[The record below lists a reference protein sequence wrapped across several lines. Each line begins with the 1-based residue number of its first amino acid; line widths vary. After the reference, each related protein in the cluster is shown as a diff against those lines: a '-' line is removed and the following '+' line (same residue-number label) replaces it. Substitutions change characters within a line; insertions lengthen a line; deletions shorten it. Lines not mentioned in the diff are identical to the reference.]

1 MHKND
6 VEHIQEA
13 ENNLNI
19 NRLTVPDVFLEEFHN
34 NITVEKIKNLYLK
47 LKEYEIK
54 GFVTHDKFFESMKE
68 VFDEPIKNQILK
80 LYKENK
86 INKNY
91 ITSMKIIDDSIHEI
105 YELYFLRFREV
116 KCLIKN
122 DKTVFYLT
130 DFKPENIINTYN
142 IICSLTVFM
151 KSPFDT
157 KIKLLFALSDID
169 EDGFLN
175 ETEIRHMITTCN
187 FLFCEEANIIHTNS
201 SILSQSLM
209 NIKVNDI
216 LKQILYEP
224 GNLYLILEEE
234 RYINFELLYNSIIKV
249 KDYKY
254 CILPSFVNLKQ
265 CLNNIKKEKIINV
278 ENKFKNDFISI
289 SSALFTHKSFRT
301 SKNFFRKNSSAP
313 HLGTIIKPTKIIEED
328 KTKNNQSDKLELP
341 NINQNFFIQRK
352 SLFKSTVCNFN
363 NKNSK
368 NLNPLDIQN
377 PSSKNILSKTVYKGK
392 LYTSRNKNKNKN
404 KLIIEKRKTFKD
416 LLRESTIIETNDDK
430 EQKVKLKNFNKSNYY
445 NKDNRKVKY
454 IFEAYLDKIRNME
467 VKPGLIKFIGTND
480 NKEQELNFEI
490 GSSKNIIQL
499 NNNSN
504 NINDNNNKKIR
515 KISEEK
521 KSISAIKMF
530 KLSDKNNNNIHDSVI
545 KEELSSEEKD
555 RKNDKEN
562 SKTKLI
568 KKYKLINTQ
577 NKSNKFVKQSSK
589 NISYTV
595 KRENKKNLTFKFSP
609 ESDNYVKVRNYS
621 FNRKRGSLFKKL
633 QKKIIP
639 NSKAIKIQ
647 KNIMNINLKEGNKYK
662 TLDEVFGEIKVQ
674 ENKFNSDS
682 YGGVGASLLRLSN
695 KIFQEQNDL
704 KKSLKFG
711 DKKSSG
717 IFFGKE
723 YLDRLAKNEEENKD
737 DIKKNIQDKKI

>member
-1 MHKND
+1 M
-6 VEHIQEA
+6 
-13 ENNLNI
+13 
-19 NRLTVPDVFLEEFHN
+19 
-34 NITVEKIKNLYLK
+34 
-47 LKEYEIK
+47 
-54 GFVTHDKFFESMKE
+54 
-68 VFDEPIKNQILK
+68 
-80 LYKENK
+80 
-86 INKNY
+86 
-91 ITSMKIIDDSIHEI
+91 
-105 YELYFLRFREV
+105 
-116 KCLIKN
+116 
-122 DKTVFYLT
+122 
-130 DFKPENIINTYN
+130 
-142 IICSLTVFM
+142 
-151 KSPFDT
+151 
-157 KIKLLFALSDID
+157 
-169 EDGFLN
+169 
-175 ETEIRHMITTCN
+175 
-187 FLFCEEANIIHTNS
+187 
-201 SILSQSLM
+201 
-209 NIKVNDI
+209 
-216 LKQILYEP
+216 
-224 GNLYLILEEE
+224 
-234 RYINFELLYNSIIKV
+234 
-249 KDYKY
+249 
-254 CILPSFVNLKQ
+254 
-265 CLNNIKKEKIINV
+265 
-278 ENKFKNDFISI
+278 
-289 SSALFTHKSFRT
+289 
-301 SKNFFRKNSSAP
+301 
-313 HLGTIIKPTKIIEED
+313 
-328 KTKNNQSDKLELP
+328 
-341 NINQNFFIQRK
+341 
-352 SLFKSTVCNFN
+352 
-363 NKNSK
+363 
-368 NLNPLDIQN
+368 
-377 PSSKNILSKTVYKGK
+377 
-392 LYTSRNKNKNKN
+392 
-404 KLIIEKRKTFKD
+404 
-416 LLRESTIIETNDDK
+416 
-430 EQKVKLKNFNKSNYY
+430 
-445 NKDNRKVKY
+445 KY

-633 QKKIIP
+633 HKSIIP

-682 YGGVGASLLRLSN
+682 YGGVGAILIRLSN